1 MSAAGMVKILAPYAS
16 GPREEWA
23 APTPTPGLVITE
35 DSDRPGHWIITHQ
48 GCGAGVADLPDPE
61 TALHV
66 AVKLGEVGD
75 WTRTSQEIRAD
86 EPFVAAWR
94 AFMDDSGLYGRYC
107 TAPGA
112 VPAETLRQIETRGSG
127 AA

>member
-1 MSAAGMVKILAPYAS
+1 MVKIIAPYAS

-35 DSDRPGHWIITHQ
+35 DSDRRGHWIITHQ

-61 TALHV
+61 SALHI
-66 AVKLGEVGD
+66 AVRLGELGD
-75 WTRTSQEIRAD
+75 WTRCSQDILAD
-86 EPFVAAWR
+86 EAFVAAWR
-94 AFMDDSGLYGRYC
+94 AFMEDNGLGGRYQ
-107 TAPGA
+107 TAPGVA
-112 VPAETLRQIETRGSG
+112 SHEILGQIEARAGG

>member
-35 DSDRPGHWIITHQ
+35 DSDRRGHWIITHQ

-61 TALHV
+61 SALHI
-66 AVKLGEVGD
+66 AVRLGELGD
-75 WTRTSQEIRAD
+75 WTRPSDEIRRD
-86 EPFVAAWR
+86 EAFVAAWR
-94 AFMDDSGLYGRYC
+94 AFMEDNGLGERYQ
-107 TAPGA
+107 TAPGVA
-112 VPAETLRQIETRGSG
+112 SHEILGQIEARAGG